1 MAKKNVWLMNPSDGT
16 LRYFGEY
23 DSGVTEFTTDGAYLR
38 DSDRVLIAVDSQKN
52 YIDKNATKLEEKW

>member
-1 MAKKNVWLMNPSDGT
+1 MNPSDGT
-16 LRYFGEY
+16 LRYLGEY